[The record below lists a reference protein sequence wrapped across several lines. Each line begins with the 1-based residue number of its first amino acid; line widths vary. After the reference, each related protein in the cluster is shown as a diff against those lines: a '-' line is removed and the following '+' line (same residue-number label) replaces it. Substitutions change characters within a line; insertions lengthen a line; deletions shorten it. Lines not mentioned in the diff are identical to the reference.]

1 MALTSGGD
9 DVKHV
14 SGSVS
19 AALLVFCAGLFAVPA
34 AAAEGDQTIR
44 VQNGEIRC
52 LLSSDYQGRG
62 WPAAVCGRADGG
74 PFQVSPSPL
83 NLAVVQGEGE
93 MYFIPGTVPGDGS
106 GDVVVGPGQ
115 TYTANGWTV
124 KPEEL
129 RTLVWNDYSR
139 HGMRVNPVEAAAIW
153 V

>member
-1 MALTSGGD
+1 MTRI
-9 DVKHV
+9 
-14 SGSVS
+14 SGS
-19 AALLVFCAGLFAVPA
+19 VPA
-34 AAAEGDQTIR
+34 AALLAFGACLLAPQAAASEGDQTIR

-52 LLSSDYQGRG
+52 LLSADYQGRG

-74 PFQVSPSPL
+74 PFAVSRAQL
-83 NLAVVQGEGE
+83 NLVVVQGEGE

-106 GDVVVGPGQ
+106 ADVVVGPGQ

-129 RTLVWNDYSR
+129 RTLLWNDDSR
-139 HGMRVNPVEAAAIW
+139 HGIRVNPVEAAPIW